1 MKFSC
6 EKSFLQNAINT
17 TSRATAAKSAV
28 VALEG
33 LLIEAGSFVSISG
46 YNLKT
51 GIRAEIPADVQDEG
65 SIVLNSR
72 LFGEIVRRFD
82 DDIVTVE
89 SNENLIVKISCG
101 MSEFEIMGISANDYP
116 ELPTVESQSSFIIPR
131 AGVIA
136 VADYCYIIA
145 FYNICPVANSFIMTD
160 SCSNAVIIH
169 P

>member
-116 ELPTVESQSSFIIPR
+116 ELPTVCLLYTSTASDRRHLKITADSSRLFKCRLLPGSGFLIP
-131 AGVIA
+131 
-136 VADYCYIIA
+136 DDKM
-145 FYNICPVANSFIMTD
+145 P
-160 SCSNAVIIH
+160 CSEEKI
-169 P
+169 